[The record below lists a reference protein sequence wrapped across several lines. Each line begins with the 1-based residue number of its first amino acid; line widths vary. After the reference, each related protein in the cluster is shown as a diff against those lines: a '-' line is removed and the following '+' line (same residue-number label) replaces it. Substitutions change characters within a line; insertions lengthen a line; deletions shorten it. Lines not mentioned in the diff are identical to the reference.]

1 MPNTFVFHFEAFL
14 LRIPL
19 REVVLGGIFLRDVE
33 GLGIASAKLETIS
46 PPARL
51 DLRFYYLFLPVPCVV
66 EEFVNEHVADS
77 DSQQLSQ
84 R

>member
-14 LRIPL
+14 LRISL

-33 GLGIASAKLETIS
+33 GLAIARSKLETIL
-46 PPARL
+46 PRGRF
-51 DLRFYYLFLPVPCVV
+51 DLRFNYLLLPVPCVV